1 MNNYTVYTL
10 YMSCIYIYI
19 GVSVFLRLDLPSPL
33 PKTVHFL
40 SPSAPG
46 VAEAVDC
53 PVASESLPP
62 EATEP

>member
-10 YMSCIYIYI
+10 YMSCIYI

>member
-1 MNNYTVYTL
+1 M
-10 YMSCIYIYI
+10 YIYI
-19 GVSVFLRLDLPSPL
+19 GVSVFLRLDLPSPFL
-33 PKTVHFL
+33 PKIVHFL